1 MRPEVERFESFFRR
15 TSACALIALGACGA
29 ATGDKDCEA
38 LVAIEHDGCVHAR
51 VQRASTATEVLELA
65 PTIHDALVR
74 DAALL
79 QWVNAHRKS
88 LPQREGQAICALLS
102 PREQS
107 ACNRRLNAPHL
118 SR

>member
-1 MRPEVERFESFFRR
+1 MRPEVERLRR
-15 TSACALIALGACGA
+15 YCGWIGALFLLGACSGA
-29 ATGDKDCEA
+29 AAVDKDCEA

-51 VQRASTATEVLELA
+51 VQRASTATEVLKLA

-102 PREQS
+102 PREQN

>member
-1 MRPEVERFESFFRR
+1 MRPEGERFESFFRW

-29 ATGDKDCEA
+29 AAVDKDCAA
-38 LVAIEHDGCVHAR
+38 LPALDHDGCVHAR
-51 VQRASTATEVLELA
+51 VQRASNAAEVLTLA

-88 LPQREGQAICALLS
+88 LPQRDGQAICALLS

>member
-1 MRPEVERFESFFRR
+1 LRPEVERFASVFRW
-15 TSACALIALGACGA
+15 TSACALIALWACGA
-29 ATGDKDCEA
+29 AAVDKDCEA

-88 LPQREGQAICALLS
+88 LPQRDGQAICALLS
-102 PREQS
+102 PREQN
-107 ACNRRLNAPHL
+107 ACSRRLNAPHL